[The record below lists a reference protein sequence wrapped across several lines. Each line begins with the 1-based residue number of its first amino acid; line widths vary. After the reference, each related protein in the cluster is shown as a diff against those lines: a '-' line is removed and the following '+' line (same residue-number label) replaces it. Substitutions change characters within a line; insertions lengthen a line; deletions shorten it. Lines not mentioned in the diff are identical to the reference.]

1 MILPR
6 FSYSHSGA
14 VRVSGSISSSSVYD
28 TVTFWVRF
36 NARLNSSFFIDR
48 FRTILQI
55 NALKLLGR
63 VGGILFH
70 TLKYVSFTHS
80 SESSSLN
87 KILFAILKHSFPYLI
102 SVSLIACSLRAKYNS
117 IIIKSSM
124 RSPPFL
130 NLKGLSSHKY
140 GFAAVGRKIFEKR

>member
-6 FSYSHSGA
+6 FSYSYSGA
-14 VRVSGSISSSSVYD
+14 VRVSGNTFSNSVYD
-28 TVTFWVRF
+28 MVKFWVRF
-36 NARLNSSFFIDR
+36 NAWLNSNFFIDR

-70 TLKYVSFTHS
+70 TLKYVSLTHS
-80 SESSSLN
+80 SESSLLN
-87 KILFAILKHSFPYLI
+87 KMFFAILKHNFPYLI
-102 SVSLIACSLRAKYNS
+102 SVSLIACSLRAKYSS

-124 RSPPFL
+124 RSLHPFFL
-130 NLKGLSSHKY
+130 NHYFISTIL
-140 GFAAVGRKIFEKR
+140 FAFGRKILKRS